1 MTKNAKIIVGAIIA
15 VVIIGG
21 IWYGAGRKPA
31 PVETE
36 KEPIKIGAILPF
48 TGKLGY
54 YGDYYS
60 HGLNLA
66 IEEINNAG
74 GINGKKIEIIYEDNQ
89 GDTSQS
95 ITAYQK
101 LSQTDGVK
109 IYITTLSGATLAL
122 APLVENNHD
131 ILFNLNSA
139 APTISKAGDYT
150 FRNNIFPLSEI
161 KALSTFINQK
171 DYNKIALL
179 MFNNDAGVE
188 YKDLFSEE
196 YISNGGEIVGSELYE
211 QGATDFRTQLTKI
224 KAKNVDAIIMFA
236 YANEGGLI
244 IKQAK
249 EIGVTAPFF
258 SFYTSEDSKLIEVG
272 GSATEGLIYTHC
284 FNESAA
290 ASFKEILQKKHGT
303 TAGLFYSAI
312 AYDTLKILAKTLN
325 NCDEK
330 DTVCVKA
337 DLYNVKEY
345 PGTSGITTINADG
358 DTEKSVFLKTI
369 KNGQFVPLEN

>member
-1 MTKNAKIIVGAIIA
+1 MSKTTKIIIGVI
-15 VVIIGG
+15 VVLIVVGG
-21 IWYGAGRKPA
+21 IWYGVSKQQ
-31 PVETE
+31 
-36 KEPIKIGAILPF
+36 KEQGMIKIGAILPL

-60 HGLNLA
+60 RGLNLA
-66 IEEINNAG
+66 VEEINGTG
-74 GINGKKIEIIYEDNQ
+74 GINGKKIEIVYEDNQ
-89 GDTSQS
+89 GDTNQS

-101 LSQTDGVK
+101 LSQTDDIK
-109 IYITTLSGATLAL
+109 IYITTLSGTTLAL
-122 APLVENNHD
+122 APLVENNQH

-139 APTISKAGDYT
+139 APTISKAGDYI
-150 FRNNIFPLSEI
+150 FRNNIYPPSEI
-161 KALSTFINQK
+161 KVLSTFVNQK
-171 DYNKIALL
+171 GYKKIALL

-188 YKDLFSEE
+188 YKDLFSKD
-196 YISNGGEIVGSELYE
+196 YISKGGVIIDSELYE

-244 IKQAK
+244 MKQAK
-249 EIGVTAPFF
+249 ELRITIPFF

-284 FNESAA
+284 FSESNDSVI
-290 ASFKEILQKKHGT
+290 SFKEILQKKYRT
-303 TAGLFYSAI
+303 TAGLFYTAT

-325 NCDEK
+325 ECNKK
-330 DTVCVKA
+330 DTTCIKTG
-337 DLYNVKEY
+337 LYNVKEY
-345 PGTSGITTINADG
+345 PGISGITTINADG

-369 KNGQFVPLEN
+369 KNGQFVPYTE